1 MLTHTA
7 SVKLVDGRLT
17 VETARIVETMKNDQ
31 NLLSQVQK
39 YP

>member
-17 VETARIVETMKNDQ
+17 VETARIVETTKNEH
-31 NLLSQVQK
+31 
-39 YP
+39 